1 MNKSHSVSNYKVQVP
16 QVHTFASFIEPESKP
31 DWQSRSGCGYSFVRT
46 LHMLE
51 MMRKDVHQ
59 FELQGLS
66 APDLAELCR
75 ADSSFF
81 RGTIDSVEDRHA
93 S

>member
-1 MNKSHSVSNYKVQVP
+1 
-16 QVHTFASFIEPESKP
+16 
-31 DWQSRSGCGYSFVRT
+31 
-46 LHMLE
+46 MLK

-66 APDLAELCR
+66 TPVLAELCR
-75 ADSSFF
+75 ADSTFF
-81 RGTIDSVEDRHA
+81 GGTIDCVEDRHA

>member
-1 MNKSHSVSNYKVQVP
+1 
-16 QVHTFASFIEPESKP
+16 
-31 DWQSRSGCGYSFVRT
+31 
-46 LHMLE
+46 MLE

-75 ADSSFF
+75 ADSTFF